1 MASLISNSYIFD
13 YFLGCTSPNEIQDA
27 DVLIY
32 LGDGRFHLE
41 SAMIANPDIQGK
53 AELFSTFFFFGLG
66 TYLAYL
72 AQVYNAM
79 DVPNFNAL
87 KMKLKIEKGTMHS
100 YSK

>member
-1 MASLISNSYIFD
+1 MTFRDDIILKNYQIKVASLISNSYIFD

-53 AELFSTFFFFGLG
+53 AELFSTFFFDLAHTWHTWHRFIMPWM
-66 TYLAYL
+66 YLIL
-72 AQVYNAM
+72 
-79 DVPNFNAL
+79 
-87 KMKLKIEKGTMHS
+87 MH
-100 YSK
+100 

>member
-13 YFLGCTSPNEIQDA
+13 YFLGCTSPNEIQDT

-53 AELFSTFFFFGLG
+53 AELFSILFFDLAHTWHTWHRFIMPWM
-66 TYLAYL
+66 YLIL
-72 AQVYNAM
+72 
-79 DVPNFNAL
+79 
-87 KMKLKIEKGTMHS
+87 MH
-100 YSK
+100 

>member
-53 AELFSTFFFFGLG
+53 AELFSTFFFLD
-66 TYLAYL
+66 L

>member
-13 YFLGCTSPNEIQDA
+13 YFLGCTSPNDIQDA

-53 AELFSTFFFFGLG
+53 AELFSILFFDLAHTEQSSIVFCYKSAYLG
-66 TYLAYL
+66 T
-72 AQVYNAM
+72 Q
-79 DVPNFNAL
+79 
-87 KMKLKIEKGTMHS
+87 KL
-100 YSK
+100 SKP

>member
-53 AELFSTFFFFGLG
+53 AELFSTLFFGLG
-66 TYLAYL
+66 TYL

>member
-53 AELFSTFFFFGLG
+53 AE
-66 TYLAYL
+66 
-72 AQVYNAM
+72 
-79 DVPNFNAL
+79 
-87 KMKLKIEKGTMHS
+87 
-100 YSK
+100 